1 MDAFFRTL
9 PGLIDAVEGSAEVRE
24 AVIFAAWRRI
34 AGAQVS
40 DRTEPVA
47 LQEKRLVVAVA
58 DKTWKRNLEELSGQ
72 LLYKLNAALG
82 SSLVK
87 FIEFRIEP
95 ASIDHQISSPESEA
109 ERKDAERAAIADLVP
124 DVAKSA
130 ASIKDEAM
138 RKTFMLAAAN
148 CLSRAGSGKT

>member
-47 LQEKRLVVAVA
+47 LQEKRLV
-58 DKTWKRNLEELSGQ
+58 LEELSGQ